1 VKVFV
6 AGGTGAIAAHAVP
19 ALVAAGHEV
28 RALARSAETAA
39 RLRSHGV
46 EPVHGLSI
54 FDRERLASAFRGQDA
69 VG

>member
-6 AGGTGAIAAHAVP
+6 FGGTGAIGADAVP
-19 ALVAAGHEV
+19 ALVAAGHAV
-28 RALARSAETAA
+28 RALARSTETAA
-39 RLRSHGV
+39 RLRSHEL

-54 FDRERLASAFRGQDA
+54 FDREQPASACRGQDA